1 MAEPPATVDDWTRVD
16 AGTFHDFHQTWIP
29 QLKLA
34 LNGGLLPPGY
44 YGHVERSFGT
54 VSAAEHEADLLTLEE
69 GAAVFGGEGERDGG
83 TAVLDAP
90 PRVAE
95 VTDLAHVSESEY
107 YAARASRLA
116 IRREVD
122 HRVVALLE
130 LASPGNKDR
139 PASVERFVSK
149 LTEAMED
156 GVHVVLID
164 LLPGG
169 RSDPAGLHGAVLE
182 ALGRDYEAPAGKP
195 LCAAGYQVGP
205 RWRSYAEPLAVGD
218 PLPTVP
224 LFLTPDRYVPV
235 PLGPSYGIARGGI
248 GHFWEEVLDG
258 VRDAPG
264 RG

>member
-1 MAEPPATVDDWTRVD
+1 MSEPAATVDDWTRVD

-44 YGHVERSFGT
+44 YGHVERSFGA
-54 VSAAEHEADLLTLEE
+54 VSAAENEADLLALED
-69 GAAVFGGEGERDGG
+69 GTTVYGGDQGGG
-83 TAVLDAP
+83 TAVLEAP
-90 PRVAE
+90 PQVSE
-95 VTDLAHVSESEY
+95 VTDLAEVSESEY

-116 IRREVD
+116 IRREID

-139 PASVERFVSK
+139 PASVDRFVSK

-164 LLPGG
+164 LLPPG
-169 RSDPAGLHGAVLE
+169 RPDPAGLHGAMLE
-182 ALGRDYEAPAGKP
+182 ALGRGYEPPADKP
-195 LCAAGYQVGP
+195 LCAVGYQVGP
-205 RWRSYAEPLAVGD
+205 RWRAYAEPLAVGD

-224 LFLTPDRYVPV
+224 LFLTPERYVPL
-235 PLGPSYGIARGGI
+235 PLGSSYKIARGGI
-248 GHFWEEVLDG
+248 GRFWEEVLDG
-258 VRDAPG
+258 TRDAPG
-264 RG
+264 RS